1 MTDSVIAAMKEKHEE
16 EDGKAEVNAA
26 IRSLNSPKNT

>member
-1 MTDSVIAAMKEKHEE
+1 MKEKHEE

-26 IRSLNSPKNT
+26 IRSLNSPKNTWP